1 MLLAGIED
9 KVAKS
14 EKSTVNRTPP
24 NDRSDKLRAV
34 SQHQRQRQRLH
45 SKGWQC
51 AVADGTSALLF
62 CTLQQSVSVF
72 SYEQVQ

>member
-1 MLLAGIED
+1 M
-9 KVAKS
+9 AKA

-34 SQHQRQRQRLH
+34 SQRQRQRLH